1 MESHWLNI
9 NRPIAG
15 RVPKTWE
22 YQKSSH
28 FALLLQV
35 SFHTAHCMR
44 ANSSTMSSLLPGLRR
59 AAPRLSRD
67 FFICHQC
74 TKQASPL
81 GRLKLPIKSNLS
93 RTIRF
98 NSSSAAFPEGNGFRK
113 ATPMNTLSQAI
124 SNNAKSETKKQFF
137 PNVTAKPV
145 AYWLLGSAVSVFG
158 IVVFGGLTRLTESG
172 YVHSSQIS
180 MQLLTIK

>member
-1 MESHWLNI
+1 M
-9 NRPIAG
+9 
-15 RVPKTWE
+15 KT
-22 YQKSSH
+22 
-28 FALLLQV
+28 
-35 SFHTAHCMR
+35 
-44 ANSSTMSSLLPGLRR
+44 NSSAMSSLLPGFRR

-98 NSSSAAFPEGNGFRK
+98 NSSSAAFPEGALRRP
-113 ATPMNTLSQAI
+113 TPSNTLSQAV
-124 SNNAKSETKKQFF
+124 SSNAKSETKKQFF

-172 YVHSSQIS
+172 YIYLQRDGQHNTITNKKPASASQNGN
-180 MQLLTIK
+180 Q

>member
-1 MESHWLNI
+1 MTESQHLGWSNIIGQLRELN
-9 NRPIAG
+9 
-15 RVPKTWE
+15 RVGIS
-22 YQKSSH
+22 KSSH
-28 FALLLQV
+28 LEPSTLFSLEFLPIV
-35 SFHTAHCMR
+35 NCMR
-44 ANSSTMSSLLPGLRR
+44 ANSSAMSSLLPGLRR

-98 NSSSAAFPEGNGFRK
+98 NSSSAAFPEGGGVRNP
-113 ATPMNTLSQAI
+113 TPLNTLSQAI
-124 SNNAKSETKKQFF
+124 SSNAKSEAKKKFF

-172 YVHSSQIS
+172 YVGCSQR
-180 MQLLTIK
+180 